1 MPSFPPAAEDMA
13 GPTSAAPPRRAA
25 LEAALSAGDVFR
37 DVDACWCPEMVV
49 TTRCPHIDRLRLRG
63 SIVLLSEARL
73 LEEGVKR
80 DGDRPG
86 RGNHAGR
93 AAAPL
98 EFGRQAAAGDG
109 DARTGR
115 HGGVGGARARGIGE
129 PAVCLARSVAAERDG
144 RLPSGH
150 ACGFVPIAVV
160 GDRPVSTVGPGDG
173 CGPVPA
179 ATIEI
184 ELPNGCRLRVHERVA
199 ASMLRKVIAVLSGI
213 RPAC

>member
-1 MPSFPPAAEDMA
+1 MATGRVEVITRAERRRRWS
-13 GPTSAAPPRRAA
+13 SA
-25 LEAALSAGDVFR
+25 DK
-37 DVDACWCPEMVV
+37 
-49 TTRCPHIDRLRLRG
+49 LRLVMATR
-63 SIVLLSEARL
+63 E
-73 LEEGVKR
+73 
-80 DGDRPG
+80 PG
-86 RGNHAGR
+86 ATV
-93 AAAPL
+93 A
-98 EFGRQAAAGDG
+98 
-109 DARTGR
+109 
-115 HGGVGGARARGIGE
+115 
-129 PAVCLARSVAAERDG
+129 SVAREHGVSESLLYAWRG
-144 RLPSGH
+144 RLPPSGMVGSPLA